1 MVRRA
6 TLDLGENLH
15 TDDEDLPGG
24 QPQAPQPSPKAGF
37 ATTEHRNGLGPEVG
51 LHEALG
57 PEAGPRNALHWRGGG
72 GRWLV
77 WLGRAVVWA
86 VIIVV
91 GYRGVVAIF
100 DGSRPNEPAAATAS
114 THGSAFPETLAEA
127 FALQFGSVYLN
138 FSPATAAIRSHE
150 LSRFLPPGPATQMG
164 WNGAGTQ
171 RLVAEQVSSVS
182 VTSSHQ
188 AIVTLLARLGSGR
201 LIELA
206 VPVYA
211 AGGGMSVSGDPA
223 LLPAPARATPPQAGT
238 VSPDLV
244 AQGQLQSQLPAFFQA
259 YASGDRTTLAR
270 FEWGG
275 ARINGLNGTV
285 TFGGIDSLF
294 APPGG
299 ARRLITV
306 TVSWN
311 LASSAAASGAIAS
324 APASLQMT
332 YQMTVVR
339 QRGSWDVLAIGAS
352 TQSPGPP

>member
-24 QPQAPQPSPKAGF
+24 QPQAPQPSPRTGF
-37 ATTEHRNGLGPEVG
+37 ATTGQPT
-51 LHEALG
+51 ALG
-57 PEAGPRNALHWRGGG
+57 PEAGLFKQQHWRGGG

-86 VIIVV
+86 VVILV

-100 DGSRPNEPAAATAS
+100 DGSGSRGRAAATAS
-114 THGSAFPETLAEA
+114 KHSSAFPETLAEA
-127 FALQFGSVYLN
+127 FALQFGGVYLN
-138 FSPATAAIRSHE
+138 FSPATAAIRGHE

-171 RLVAEQVSSVS
+171 RLVSEQVSSVS
-182 VTSSHQ
+182 VASSHQ

-211 AGGGMSVSGDPA
+211 GGGGMSVSGDPA
-223 LLPAPARATPPQAGT
+223 LLPAPARAAPPQAGQ

-244 AQGQLQSQLPAFFQA
+244 AQAQLQSQLPAFFQA
-259 YASGDRTTLAR
+259 YASGDRATLAR
-270 FEWGG
+270 FEWDG
-275 ARINGLNGTV
+275 ARINGLNGSV
-285 TFGGIDSLF
+285 TFSGIDSLF

-299 ARRLITV
+299 ARRRITV

-311 LASSAAASGAIAS
+311 LASSPGASGATAS

-339 QRGSWDVLAIGAS
+339 QRGSWDVQAIGAS
-352 TQSPGPP
+352 TESPGPP